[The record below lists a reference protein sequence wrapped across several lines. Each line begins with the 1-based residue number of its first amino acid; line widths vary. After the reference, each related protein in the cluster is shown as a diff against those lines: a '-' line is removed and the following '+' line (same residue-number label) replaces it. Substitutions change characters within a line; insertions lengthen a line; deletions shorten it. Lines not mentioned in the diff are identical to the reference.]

1 MAIRVGRAA
10 LWIAA
15 GFVLGA
21 AALVGG
27 QGEEGLREKL
37 IEIERLSARLRALD
51 GATADAPAADEE
63 GGEWECVHVGDITA
77 GVDDFS
83 RPRRIPR
90 DAEVMHTGPLRESPQ
105 PYGTIEEILW
115 MVRSRVRPEAWEEG
129 SQIMP
134 LGMSLLLHARPDVN
148 RDVRAY
154 VDGELR
160 PAARRTVDL
169 MMEIVEAEGALAAAL
184 AGATGGDLETAQ
196 RDGLDEALAA
206 GAARRLFHGRLRALS
221 RQQAFLW
228 HGAEAATVADAD
240 VRVATR
246 AESADPVVDVER
258 LGTLVEARCTAT
270 EGTGRVR
277 VQISLEHAIAEDPV
291 RTAEAGKAG
300 TLQMPARA
308 TIQVDADLWT
318 GDGRWSV
325 AAERTDAGQ
334 RRFLLVRPTVIGGAR

>member
-1 MAIRVGRAA
+1 MTNRIGRAA
-10 LWIAA
+10 SWIAA
-15 GFVLGA
+15 GFLLGA

-27 QGEEGLREKL
+27 QGEEGLRERL
-37 IEIERLSARLRALD
+37 IEIERLSARLRALE
-51 GATADAPAADEE
+51 GATADGPAADEE
-63 GGEWECVHVGDITA
+63 GGEWEYIHLSDITV

-90 DAEVMHTGPLRESPQ
+90 DAEVMSTGAPRESPQ
-105 PYGTIEEILW
+105 PYGTIEEIME
-115 MVRSRVRPEAWEEG
+115 MVRSSVRPEAWEEG
-129 SQIMP
+129 SLIMP
-134 LGMSLLLHARPDVN
+134 LGMSLLLHARPALN

-169 MMEIVEAEGALAAAL
+169 MMEIVEAKGPLAAAL
-184 AGATGGDLETAQ
+184 AAATGGDLESAQ
-196 RDGLDEALAA
+196 REGLEEAIAS
-206 GAARRLFHGRLRALS
+206 GAAHRLFHGRLRALS
-221 RQQAFLW
+221 RQQVVLW
-228 HGAEAATVADAD
+228 HGAEAAIVADAD
-240 VRVATR
+240 VEVAVR
-246 AESADPVVDVER
+246 ADGADPVVDVER

-270 EGTGRVR
+270 ETTGRVR
-277 VQISLEHAIAEDPV
+277 VQLSLEHVIAEGPI

-308 TIQVDADLWT
+308 TIQIDADLWT

-334 RRFLLVRPTVIGGAR
+334 RRFLLVKPTVIGGAR